1 MMESDFGYKLNLLL
15 AMVRQNVGI
24 VGVTIGGELFDLPL
38 LAEDNLTGSLGVDDA
53 LECFERICRVCPA
66 ECKLA
71 AAQIDAAGVQ
81 AFGVDSESSGNDA
94 AAIIQS
100 SGSAISG
107 LFTSLAALFTA
118 KNTTTTTT
126 NTNAT
131 NSTTSTSSA
140 SASLGIY
147 AGLSLGT
154 AAIIALL
161 IMNRK

>member
-1 MMESDFGYKLNLLL
+1 MESDFGYKLNLLL

-24 VGVTIGGELFDLPL
+24 AGVTIGGELFDLPL

-53 LECFERICRVCPA
+53 LECLERLCRVCPA

-71 AAQIDAAGVQ
+71 AAQIDAAGAQ
-81 AFGVDSESSGNDA
+81 AFGVDSESSNA
-94 AAIIQS
+94 ADIINA
-100 SGSAISG
+100 SGSAVGS
-107 LFTSLAALFTA
+107 LFTGLAAFFTA
-118 KNTTTTTT
+118 KNTTTT

-147 AGLSLGT
+147 AGLSLGA

>member
-1 MMESDFGYKLNLLL
+1 MESDFGYKLNLLL

-24 VGVTIGGELFDLPL
+24 AGVTIGGELFDLPL
-38 LAEDNLTGSLGVDDA
+38 LAGDNLTGSLGVDDA
-53 LECFERICRVCPA
+53 LQCFERLCRVCPA

-81 AFGVDSESSGNDA
+81 AYGVDSESSNA
-94 AAIIQS
+94 ADIINA
-100 SGSAISG
+100 SGSAVGS
-107 LFTSLAALFTA
+107 LFTGLAAFFTA
-118 KNTTTTTT
+118 KNTTTT

-147 AGLSLGT
+147 AGLSLG
-154 AAIIALL
+154 AAAVIALL

>member
-1 MMESDFGYKLNLLL
+1 MESDFGYKLNLLL

-38 LAEDNLTGSLGVDDA
+38 LAGDTLTGSLGVDDA
-53 LECFERICRVCPA
+53 LECFERLCRVCPA

-81 AFGVDSESSGNDA
+81 AFGVDSESSDA
-94 AAIIQS
+94 ADIINA
-100 SGSAISG
+100 SGSAVGS
-107 LFTSLAALFTA
+107 LFTGLAAFFTA
-118 KNTTTTTT
+118 KNTTTT

-147 AGLSLGT
+147 AGLSLG
-154 AAIIALL
+154 AAAVIALL

>member
-24 VGVTIGGELFDLPL
+24 AGVTIGGELFDLPL
-38 LAEDNLTGSLGVDDA
+38 LAGDNLTGSLGVDDA
-53 LECFERICRVCPA
+53 LQCFERLCRVCPA

-71 AAQIDAAGVQ
+71 SAQIDAAGVQ
-81 AFGVDSESSGNDA
+81 AYGVDSESSNA
-94 AAIIQS
+94 ADIINA
-100 SGSAISG
+100 SGSAVGS
-107 LFTSLAALFTA
+107 LFTGLAAFFTA
-118 KNTTTTTT
+118 KNTTTT

-147 AGLSLGT
+147 AGLSLG
-154 AAIIALL
+154 AAAVIALL

>member
-24 VGVTIGGELFDLPL
+24 AGVTIGGELFDLPL
-38 LAEDNLTGSLGVDDA
+38 LAGDNLTGSLGVDDA
-53 LECFERICRVCPA
+53 LQCFERLCRVCPA

-81 AFGVDSESSGNDA
+81 AYGVDSESSNA
-94 AAIIQS
+94 ADIINA
-100 SGSAISG
+100 SGSAVGS
-107 LFTSLAALFTA
+107 LFTGLAAFFTA
-118 KNTTTTTT
+118 KNTTTT

-147 AGLSLGT
+147 AGLSLGA

>member
-1 MMESDFGYKLNLLL
+1 MESDFGYKLNLLL

-24 VGVTIGGELFDLPL
+24 AGVTIGGELFDLPL
-38 LAEDNLTGSLGVDDA
+38 LAGDNVTGSLGVDDA
-53 LECFERICRVCPA
+53 LQCFERLCRVCPA

-81 AFGVDSESSGNDA
+81 AFGVDSESSNA
-94 AAIIQS
+94 ADIINA
-100 SGSAISG
+100 SGSAVGS
-107 LFTSLAALFTA
+107 LFTGLAAFFTA
-118 KNTTTTTT
+118 KNTTTT

-147 AGLSLGT
+147 AGLSLGA

>member
-24 VGVTIGGELFDLPL
+24 AGVTIGGELFDLPL

-53 LECFERICRVCPA
+53 LECFERLCRVCPA

-81 AFGVDSESSGNDA
+81 AFGVDSESSNA
-94 AAIIQS
+94 AADIINA
-100 SGSAISG
+100 SGSAVGS
-107 LFTSLAALFTA
+107 LFTGLAAFFTA
-118 KNTTTTTT
+118 KNTTTT

-147 AGLSLGT
+147 AGLSLG
-154 AAIIALL
+154 AAAVIALL

>member
-24 VGVTIGGELFDLPL
+24 AGVTIGGELFDLPL
-38 LAEDNLTGSLGVDDA
+38 LAGDNLTGSLGVDDA
-53 LECFERICRVCPA
+53 LQCFERLCRVCPA

-81 AFGVDSESSGNDA
+81 AYGVDSESSNA
-94 AAIIQS
+94 ADIINA
-100 SGSAISG
+100 SGSAVGS
-107 LFTSLAALFTA
+107 LFTGLAAFFTA
-118 KNTTTTTT
+118 KNTTTT

-147 AGLSLGT
+147 AGLSLG
-154 AAIIALL
+154 AAAVIALL